1 MAAEKGSGFVAAAG
15 EETRNA
21 IRSGVVPPIEG
32 NALVKDPSAYYYR
45 RNPAGDPPFLLTRF
59 ADSSEPALT
68 LVREGSGWKIA
79 AGALSR
85 REEGA
90 ALVASWSDDLRRG
103 FAALVG
109 RFADATVVPLR
120 GVATTRRRLQEVV
133 TGAQQYELRQ
143 ILAEAL
149 RSRPDPLVEATQSV
163 DALLAH
169 EIVVVRGTDQLRAYN
184 YRLAFETAAGA
195 PASGDLHHLI
205 PLYLGG
211 DHRRLVDIEP
221 LLHDRLHT
229 LIEGIPIGD
238 GVTLAPSSIQNS
250 AARPDSTT
258 TAVLVQGCAEHRR
271 IRLTYRSGNGTEWDA
286 DVEPWSVVVRHSR
299 WYLLCRTARDE
310 VRAYRVDRVRAATV
324 LDEVFTPPAD
334 LDPVALLEENL
345 ATGWEYATE
354 VEIDAPLDDV
364 ARWVSPALGRLTA
377 VDAQT
382 TRLVGSTSNPW
393 WYAEQLVRTPAPYR
407 VIGCPELR
415 ETTRALGRRLL
426 DAAG

>member
-1 MAAEKGSGFVAAAG
+1 MPDASPTARALRTLELIQGRPGITAEELAGELGVTERAARRYVGVLREAEIPVESTRGRYGGYRLGRGVRLPPVTFSAAEALALVMAALDGHHE
-15 EETRNA
+15 
-21 IRSGVVPPIEG
+21 
-32 NALVKDPSAYYYR
+32 
-45 RNPAGDPPFLLTRF
+45 AGDP
-59 ADSSEPALT
+59 
-68 LVREGSGWKIA
+68 
-79 AGALSR
+79 AGPV
-85 REEGA
+85 GA
-90 ALVASWSDDLRRG
+90 ALGKLVR
-103 FAALVG
+103 ALP
-109 RFADATVVPLR
+109 A
-120 GVATTRRRLQEVV
+120 GVAAQAEVV
-133 TGAQQYELRQ
+133 RRT
-143 ILAEAL
+143 
-149 RSRPDPLVEATQSV
+149 T
-163 DALLAH
+163 
-169 EIVVVRGTDQLRAYN
+169 
-184 YRLAFETAAGA
+184 A
-195 PASGDLHHLI
+195 PA
-205 PLYLGG
+205 P
-211 DHRRLVDIEP
+211 
-221 LLHDRLHT
+221 DR
-229 LIEGIPIGD
+229 
-238 GVTLAPSSIQNS
+238 S
-250 AARPDSTT
+250 AARPDPTT

-271 IRLTYRSGNGTEWDA
+271 IRLTYRSGSGTEWDA

-377 VDAQT
+377 VDERT

>member
-1 MAAEKGSGFVAAAG
+1 MPDASPTSRALRTLELIQGRPGITAEELAGELGVTERAARRYVGVLREAEIPVESTRGRYGGYRLGRGVRLPPVTFSAAEALALVMAALDGHHE
-15 EETRNA
+15 
-21 IRSGVVPPIEG
+21 
-32 NALVKDPSAYYYR
+32 
-45 RNPAGDPPFLLTRF
+45 AGDPTGP
-59 ADSSEPALT
+59 
-68 LVREGSGWKIA
+68 V
-79 AGALSR
+79 
-85 REEGA
+85 GA
-90 ALVASWSDDLRRG
+90 ALGKLVR
-103 FAALVG
+103 ALP
-109 RFADATVVPLR
+109 T
-120 GVATTRRRLQEVV
+120 GVAAQAEVV
-133 TGAQQYELRQ
+133 RRT
-143 ILAEAL
+143 
-149 RSRPDPLVEATQSV
+149 T
-163 DALLAH
+163 
-169 EIVVVRGTDQLRAYN
+169 
-184 YRLAFETAAGA
+184 A
-195 PASGDLHHLI
+195 PA
-205 PLYLGG
+205 P
-211 DHRRLVDIEP
+211 
-221 LLHDRLHT
+221 DR
-229 LIEGIPIGD
+229 
-238 GVTLAPSSIQNS
+238 S
-250 AARPDSTT
+250 AARPDPTT

-324 LDEVFTPPAD
+324 LDETFEPPAD

-354 VEIDAPLDDV
+354 VEIDAPLEDV

-377 VDAQT
+377 VDERT

>member
-1 MAAEKGSGFVAAAG
+1 MPDASPTARALRTLELIQGRPGITAEGLAGELGVTERAARRYVGVLREAEIPVESTRGRYGGYRLGRGVRLPPVTFSAAEALALVMAALDGHHE
-15 EETRNA
+15 
-21 IRSGVVPPIEG
+21 
-32 NALVKDPSAYYYR
+32 
-45 RNPAGDPPFLLTRF
+45 AGDP
-59 ADSSEPALT
+59 
-68 LVREGSGWKIA
+68 
-79 AGALSR
+79 AGPV
-85 REEGA
+85 GA
-90 ALVASWSDDLRRG
+90 ALGKLVR
-103 FAALVG
+103 ALP
-109 RFADATVVPLR
+109 A
-120 GVATTRRRLQEVV
+120 GVAAQAEVV
-133 TGAQQYELRQ
+133 RRT
-143 ILAEAL
+143 
-149 RSRPDPLVEATQSV
+149 T
-163 DALLAH
+163 
-169 EIVVVRGTDQLRAYN
+169 
-184 YRLAFETAAGA
+184 A
-195 PASGDLHHLI
+195 PA
-205 PLYLGG
+205 P
-211 DHRRLVDIEP
+211 
-221 LLHDRLHT
+221 DR
-229 LIEGIPIGD
+229 
-238 GVTLAPSSIQNS
+238 S
-250 AARPDSTT
+250 AARPDPTT

-364 ARWVSPALGRLTA
+364 AHWVSPALGRLTA
-377 VDAQT
+377 VDERT